1 MFRMDHSLSLSLS
14 LSLIFVGKKFNAIF
28 ATSLQSFLRLEV
40 IYFSVGTILSKQIIF
55 KNIKLYL
62 PCSSMMFARS
72 PQIIKSLKNLRIFV
86 NPFVSISHSVSIFL
100 PCVFAIHHLHLK
112 WCLTTVVIPFLISY
126 HLGVV
131 TLRLLNW
138 RQIFFLNFSTVADLK
153 NVAGGR

>member
-14 LSLIFVGKKFNAIF
+14 LSLIFAGKRFNAIF
-28 ATSLQSFLRLEV
+28 AKSLQSFLRLEV
-40 IYFSVGTILSKQIIF
+40 IYFSVGTILSKQNIF

-72 PQIIKSLKNLRIFV
+72 PQIIKSLKNLRIFF
-86 NPFVSISHSVSIFL
+86 NISISHSVSIFL
-100 PCVFAIHHLHLK
+100 PCVFAIYHLHLK
-112 WCLTTVVIPFLISY
+112 WYLTTVVIPFLISY